1 MDFCVVHSGI
11 SYVFFLCLLFSLR
24 FSSFVQSKVVRK
36 SRMRTEWLCGGGKE
50 RIARRQRRWINN
62 EYREEAEEKK
72 TSERKTGCRKHK
84 KGESSIS
91 YEYEN
96 REISNIF
103 RLGWT
108 PRSFFFFPS
117 LYIFSRKVYTNK
129 MKIHRCVIFFYNPC
143 RNHSPSHSVRVF
155 FCCVHSFPLR
165 SASRFRRTFLCQSK
179 ERSLHVVC
187 DHSVNATAQQHYRT
201 HMHMVE
207 RWIFFSRC
215 VLGAH
220 LAATTAAMRCYI
232 VYLFKLKL
240 KKVKH
245 LLDTKWSG

>member
-1 MDFCVVHSGI
+1 MYIRGFHMF
-11 SYVFFLCLLFSLR
+11 FFLCLLFSLR
-24 FSSFVQSKVVRK
+24 FSSFVKSKVVRK

-108 PRSFFFFPS
+108 PRSFFS
-117 LYIFSRKVYTNK
+117 SHRSTFSREKYIRTRWKYTVVWSFSTIRAATIRPLTLYGYFSAVCTPFHWGALRVSAERFCAKVK
-129 MKIHRCVIFFYNPC
+129 
-143 RNHSPSHSVRVF
+143 
-155 FCCVHSFPLR
+155 
-165 SASRFRRTFLCQSK
+165 
-179 ERSLHVVC
+179 
-187 DHSVNATAQQHYRT
+187 NAACMLY
-201 HMHMVE
+201 
-207 RWIFFSRC
+207 
-215 VLGAH
+215 
-220 LAATTAAMRCYI
+220 ATTA
-232 VYLFKLKL
+232 
-240 KKVKH
+240 
-245 LLDTKWSG
+245 